1 MSSTER
7 ISPPEVSRPPRIF
20 LSSDVVTADEQHAVS
35 NLFSG
40 LAVDLKSSV
49 KRMQFK
55 SAAVF
60 RSFSSSNEVARWMF
74 KPMKKPSTRHLTSAT
89 SLEML

>member
-1 MSSTER
+1 M
-7 ISPPEVSRPPRIF
+7 
-20 LSSDVVTADEQHAVS
+20 S

-40 LAVDLKSSV
+40 LAVDLQSSV

-74 KPMKKPSTRHLTSAT
+74 EPMKKPSTKHLTKAT